1 MSGSFLIIIVLS
13 VIFLLSISI
22 NIFFLW
28 YLTGL
33 TSRLL
38 FFSENTNTLIDMV
51 DEFTEHV
58 RSVYEMETFYGDQ
71 TLHGLLQHGSQ
82 LIEDLEKFDEIIY
95 LTEEEEEVGIDGERD
110 EHDEAEESETA

>member
-1 MSGSFLIIIVLS
+1 
-13 VIFLLSISI
+13 
-22 NIFFLW
+22 
-28 YLTGL
+28 
-33 TSRLL
+33 
-38 FFSENTNTLIDMV
+38 MV